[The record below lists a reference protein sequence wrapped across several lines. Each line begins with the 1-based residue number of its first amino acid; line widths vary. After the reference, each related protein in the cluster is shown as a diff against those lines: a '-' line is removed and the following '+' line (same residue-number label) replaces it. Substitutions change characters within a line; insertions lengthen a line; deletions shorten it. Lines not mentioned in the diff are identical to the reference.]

1 MHDADLALW
10 TLARAIPGATRVFHL
25 HDLDFCTGGEQTLRD
40 AAVAKGLDVGLLEA
54 ELDAIKPGAMHEV
67 NWARASTPA
76 LVEHILDRYHARHR
90 AVLPGL
96 EELADDVESV
106 HAAHPACPHGL
117 GHHLRKIHEALS
129 SHMRQ
134 QEDLLFPLIAEGRAA
149 QATEAL
155 DAMRQAHDR
164 LADLLTTL
172 TALTRGFTP
181 PADASR
187 DWHRLYA
194 GTRSLKEDLMEHLY
208 LENRVL
214 FQRR

>member
-1 MHDADLALW
+1 
-10 TLARAIPGATRVFHL
+10 
-25 HDLDFCTGGEQTLRD
+25 
-40 AAVAKGLDVGLLEA
+40 
-54 ELDAIKPGAMHEV
+54 MHEV